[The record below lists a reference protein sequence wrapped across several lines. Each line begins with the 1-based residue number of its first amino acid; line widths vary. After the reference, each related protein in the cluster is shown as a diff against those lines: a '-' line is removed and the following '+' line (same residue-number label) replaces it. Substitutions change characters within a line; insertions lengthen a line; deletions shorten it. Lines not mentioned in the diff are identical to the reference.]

1 MGFDKKRKSKL
12 DKKDIILII
21 IVTGIILIDQII
33 KIIISN
39 IGEVAIIPGILNFK
53 ISQNISAAYGIGSNS
68 TIMYVLTNLVILGVI
83 FKFIRTQNE
92 YVDMKIKV
100 FLSFI
105 LAGGISNVI
114 DRVFRGYVLE
124 FIDFK
129 ELINLPVF
137 NIADLFILTGWICVA
152 AIFAYFTVNEWKNKK
167 TEKILE
173 DQNDKKE

>member
-1 MGFDKKRKSKL
+1 
-12 DKKDIILII
+12 
-21 IVTGIILIDQII
+21 
-33 KIIISN
+33 
-39 IGEVAIIPGILNFK
+39 
-53 ISQNISAAYGIGSNS
+53 
-68 TIMYVLTNLVILGVI
+68 MYVLTNLVILGVI

-92 YVDMKIKV
+92 YVDMKMKV

-167 TEKILE
+167 TEK
-173 DQNDKKE
+173 NTRRSK

>member
-92 YVDMKIKV
+92 YVDMKMKV

-152 AIFAYFTVNEWKNKK
+152 ATFAYFTVNEWKNKK
-167 TEKILE
+167 TEK
-173 DQNDKKE
+173 NTRRSK

>member
-92 YVDMKIKV
+92 YVDMKMKV

-167 TEKILE
+167 TEK
-173 DQNDKKE
+173 NTRRSK